1 MFACSHFGTKAES
14 LLGNHQQLV
23 TIATMD
29 PMQATQAYVKLNKAQ
44 ARTKKAEE
52 LVKKA
57 EDVLKK
63 AKMKVKMAK
72 KVLKK
77 ALKAELDHRPLD
89 YSLFADDDTD
99 DC

>member
-1 MFACSHFGTKAES
+1 MDRG
-14 LLGNHQQLV
+14 
-23 TIATMD
+23 D
-29 PMQATQAYVKLNKAQ
+29 PMPETQAYMKM
-44 ARTKKAEE
+44 RTRTRKAEE

-77 ALKAELDHRPLD
+77 ALKAELDHRLLD
-89 YSLFADDDTD
+89 YSLFADHDDD